1 MAFIV
6 KHHLNQEGGS
16 VATSHWVIGKQ
27 LEAAEER
34 AEETTRNLVV
44 CHFEASGYKFLK
56 LSKAFNIICL

>member
-1 MAFIV
+1 M
-6 KHHLNQEGGS
+6 
-16 VATSHWVIGKQ
+16 ATSHWVIGKQ